1 MGSTEL
7 FEELSESELQPTRL
21 KAINRRKVLYVNI
34 IFFKSIYFFN
44 VVFFYHLILNSA
56 FLYASNFFYFRNKQA
71 NNQFMNNQKD
81 IIKVRVHDGIVGLLN
96 ISSILLASQFGLNWI
111 YVAVAVAVLQIISPI
126 TKFCPVYTI
135 LNKLMPDTTPMQN
148 GR

>member
-1 MGSTEL
+1 
-7 FEELSESELQPTRL
+7 
-21 KAINRRKVLYVNI
+21 
-34 IFFKSIYFFN
+34 
-44 VVFFYHLILNSA
+44 
-56 FLYASNFFYFRNKQA
+56 
-71 NNQFMNNQKD
+71 MNNQKD

-135 LNKLMPDTTPMQN
+135 LNKLMPDTTTMQN
-148 GR
+148 GK

>member
-1 MGSTEL
+1 M
-7 FEELSESELQPTRL
+7 QV
-21 KAINRRKVLYVNI
+21 I
-34 IFFKSIYFFN
+34 
-44 VVFFYHLILNSA
+44 
-56 FLYASNFFYFRNKQA
+56 FYFRNKQA

-135 LNKLMPDTTPMQN
+135 LNKLVPDTTPMQN
-148 GR
+148 GK

>member
-1 MGSTEL
+1 MS
-7 FEELSESELQPTRL
+7 
-21 KAINRRKVLYVNI
+21 
-34 IFFKSIYFFN
+34 
-44 VVFFYHLILNSA
+44 
-56 FLYASNFFYFRNKQA
+56 
-71 NNQFMNNQKD
+71 NQKD

-135 LNKLMPDTTPMQN
+135 LNKLVPDTTPMQN
-148 GR
+148 GK

>member
-1 MGSTEL
+1 MS
-7 FEELSESELQPTRL
+7 
-21 KAINRRKVLYVNI
+21 
-34 IFFKSIYFFN
+34 
-44 VVFFYHLILNSA
+44 
-56 FLYASNFFYFRNKQA
+56 
-71 NNQFMNNQKD
+71 NQKD

-135 LNKLMPDTTPMQN
+135 LNKLMPDTKPIQN